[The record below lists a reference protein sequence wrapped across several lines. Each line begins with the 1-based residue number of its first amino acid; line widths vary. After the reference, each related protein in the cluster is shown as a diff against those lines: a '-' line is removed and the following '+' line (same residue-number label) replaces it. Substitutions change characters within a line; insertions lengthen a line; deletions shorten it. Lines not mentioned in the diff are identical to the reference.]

1 MLGHCAAALAVLF
14 HLLFL
19 FIEIIF
25 DECAREMNDVNF
37 MVRIREYIIH
47 VRLLSD
53 RKDLWW

>member
-1 MLGHCAAALAVLF
+1 MLMVIVRLLAILF

-19 FIEIIF
+19 FIEIML

-37 MVRIREYIIH
+37 MVRIRVYIIH

-53 RKDLWW
+53 RKDLW